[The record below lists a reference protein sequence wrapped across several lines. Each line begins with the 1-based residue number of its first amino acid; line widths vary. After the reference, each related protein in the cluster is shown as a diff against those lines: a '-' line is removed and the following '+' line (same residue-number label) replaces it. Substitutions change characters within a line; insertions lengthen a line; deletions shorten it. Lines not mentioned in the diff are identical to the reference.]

1 MKMESF
7 ISDVFIY
14 ISFKINIM
22 RKVKIDFFCIK
33 TKKSYKKGDV
43 YKGKRTDINH
53 VLEPKKKKEDKR
65 HPKTRKGAIE
75 KK

>member
-1 MKMESF
+1 
-7 ISDVFIY
+7 
-14 ISFKINIM
+14 M

-33 TKKSYKKGDV
+33 TGKVYIKGDV
-43 YKGKRTDINH
+43 YKGKRTDIEH
-53 VLEPKKKKEDKR
+53 VLEPVKKPKKENKQ